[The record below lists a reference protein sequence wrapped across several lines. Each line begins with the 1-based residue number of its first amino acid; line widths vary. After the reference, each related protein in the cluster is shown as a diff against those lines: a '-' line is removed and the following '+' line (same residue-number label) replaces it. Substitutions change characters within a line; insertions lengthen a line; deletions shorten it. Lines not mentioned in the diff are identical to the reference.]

1 MTTAAKAR
9 GRFFRIFDRPRDK
22 YSH

>member
-1 MTTAAKAR
+1 MTTAVKAR